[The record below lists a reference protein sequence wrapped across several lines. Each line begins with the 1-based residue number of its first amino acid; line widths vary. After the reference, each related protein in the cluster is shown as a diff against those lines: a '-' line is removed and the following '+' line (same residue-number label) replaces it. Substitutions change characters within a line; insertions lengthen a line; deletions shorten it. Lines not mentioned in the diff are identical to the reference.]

1 MIEREY
7 ASSTNSTQQT
17 LSIVVDA
24 SPEKVFEYL
33 TTTDGISSWFPE
45 LSFKNSDAILFNM
58 GNGQVERLEIY
69 ALNKNERLSFDWF
82 TGKAT
87 FHLSEYDGKTKLI
100 FNEVVPNT
108 FQNIA
113 RDFAGCDKHLKNIKN
128 VIETGSIEEM
138 DMTAFKKQQHKIK
151 TELDL

>member
-7 ASSTNSTQQT
+7 ANSTNSTQQT
-17 LSIVVDA
+17 LSIVINA
-24 SPEKVFEYL
+24 SPEKVFDYL

-45 LSFKNSDAILFNM
+45 LSFKNSDTILFSM
-58 GNGQVERLEIY
+58 GNGQVEPLEVY
-69 ALNKNERLSFDWF
+69 VLNINDGLSFDWF
-82 TGKAT
+82 TGKVT

-113 RDFAGCDKHLKNIKN
+113 RDFAGWDKHMKNIKN
-128 VIETGSIEEM
+128 IIETGSIEEM
-138 DMTAFKKQQHKIK
+138 DMDAFKKQQHKIK
-151 TELDL
+151 TELAL